1 MSEARLAPQTLNIAV
16 AGMKC
21 GKCVAK
27 LTAAL
32 EAVSGVR
39 RVKVRLAEAVAEVD
53 LDPRRCDRTILVAA
67 IGQAGFGVPEQV
79 EPPVPVVADDSGPEL
94 RRETGREGQ
103 RATLQLKGMHCANCA
118 LSIEKGVG
126 RLPGVKRAS
135 VNFAAEKLAVEFV
148 SEEQSL
154 QGIIARVVELGYQAR
169 SSDSR
174 QAEGRLAFAVAGMHC
189 ASCAQGIEKK
199 LRQLEGM
206 ADVQVNFT
214 ENRASVVFDPQRL
227 DRQAIFAAVRAAGY
241 QPSLQR
247 DLGEE
252 RDEARRELRWL
263 LLAACLSLPITI
275 LMWLQ
280 PLGAATVY
288 LNLVLASIVQF
299 SAGLTFY
306 RGAFT
311 SLRNRFANM
320 DVLVA
325 LGISAA
331 YGYSLLATFGLFGL
345 SGPVFFETG
354 AMLIT
359 FIRFGKWLE
368 ARARGKAGEA
378 LRELLQLQAERA
390 RLLVDGGE
398 REVPIDEVRN
408 GDRLLVRP
416 GERIPVDGVVEAGES
431 AVDEAMLSG
440 EALPVAKGVGDDVAG
455 ATVNRSGLLTIRATR
470 VGEATVL
477 AQIVRLVE
485 DAQADK
491 APIQR
496 LADAVSNW
504 FVPAVVTIAVLTF
517 GLWFWAAGSGFLFAF
532 KMAIAV
538 LVIACPCAL
547 GLATPT
553 AIMVGSSV
561 GLAAGILIK
570 RASVLENISR
580 LDVLLF
586 DKTGTLTT
594 GDFAVT
600 ELVPAPGR
608 TAGELLRAAA
618 AAEAAS
624 NHPLARAV
632 VAKAAVAGIRPAA
645 VEGVEERGG
654 HGLSCTLEGQRL
666 LVGSERLLAAAGID
680 TAPLVQ
686 SCRDLAGRGQSLVF
700 VARGEDLLGVLALAD
715 TVKAHAA
722 ETVAALKKLGIRS
735 VLLTGDR
742 KEVAAA
748 VADELGIA
756 EVEAEVLPDAKQQ
769 VVQHYR
775 QQGYFVGMVGDGI
788 NDAPALARADI
799 GIAIG
804 SGTDVAKETGDLI
817 LVKGDVRDV
826 ERGIRLGRKTLAKIR
841 QNLFWAFFYNLV
853 GIPIAAGA
861 LYPAFGIVLQPEYA
875 GLAMAFSSVSV
886 VTNSLLLKRYAK
898 RL

>member
-1 MSEARLAPQTLNIAV
+1 
-16 AGMKC
+16 
-21 GKCVAK
+21 
-27 LTAAL
+27 
-32 EAVSGVR
+32 
-39 RVKVRLAEAVAEVD
+39 
-53 LDPRRCDRTILVAA
+53 
-67 IGQAGFGVPEQV
+67 
-79 EPPVPVVADDSGPEL
+79 
-94 RRETGREGQ
+94 
-103 RATLQLKGMHCANCA
+103 
-118 LSIEKGVG
+118 
-126 RLPGVKRAS
+126 
-135 VNFAAEKLAVEFV
+135 
-148 SEEQSL
+148 
-154 QGIIARVVELGYQAR
+154 
-169 SSDSR
+169 
-174 QAEGRLAFAVAGMHC
+174 
-189 ASCAQGIEKK
+189 
-199 LRQLEGM
+199 
-206 ADVQVNFT
+206 
-214 ENRASVVFDPQRL
+214 
-227 DRQAIFAAVRAAGY
+227 
-241 QPSLQR
+241 
-247 DLGEE
+247 
-252 RDEARRELRWL
+252 
-263 LLAACLSLPITI
+263 
-275 LMWLQ
+275 MWLQ

-398 REVPIDEVRN
+398 REVPIDEVRS

-416 GERIPVDGVVEAGES
+416 GERIPVDGVIEAGES

-440 EALPVAKGVGDDVAG
+440 EALPVAKGVGDEVAG

-594 GDFAVT
+594 GEFAVT

-608 TAGELLRAAA
+608 EAGELLRAAA

-632 VAKAAVAGIRPAA
+632 VAKAAAAGIRPAA

-680 TAPLVQ
+680 TAPLVE
-686 SCRDLAGRGQSLVF
+686 SCRELAGRGQSLVF

-722 ETVAALKKLGIRS
+722 ETVAALKKLGIRP

-748 VADELGIA
+748 VAAELGID

-769 VVQHYR
+769 VVQRYR